1 MLSTLAVPV
10 LAVMSALST
19 MTPQDAQ
26 EILQTAREMQTSR
39 FQGIENYT
47 VDQTMSGNRILIYY
61 ERIPDTDLFRMVPVG
76 EVSRAGTG
84 FTEADG
90 QMMAGGMAMALRMAG
105 PALASAAPAGP
116 GALAMDN
123 MMGEMI
129 EFLDAGAAYQE
140 NDGVAD
146 AESADHDMR
155 NFANVAELVGR
166 EMVGGQECFHLRA
179 DNLGLGQVT
188 EEGHEFELASV
199 SLWIDTEFYLT
210 RRLLMEGTLTT
221 DGNSSVLTIEKLDQ
235 DYGVYGD
242 MGVLMYSPKT
252 QIMRLTGLMGGLSD
266 KEQRELEEAREK
278 LAEFETQLASMPPS
292 QKQMIEDRMA
302 GQLAQM
308 RQFIAGEGVETVVVL
323 NGIKLNEGPPSG
335 LEMGKAITGG
345 TP

>member
-1 MLSTLAVPV
+1 MLSTLAVPA

-19 MTPQDAQ
+19 MPPQDAQ
-26 EILQTAREMQTSR
+26 EILQTAREMQISQ

-84 FTEADG
+84 YTAEDG
-90 QMMAGGMAMALRMAG
+90 QMMAGGMAMGLRMLG
-105 PALASAAPAGP
+105 PALASESSPGA
-116 GALAMDN
+116 GALAMDG
-123 MMGEMI
+123 MMGDMTL
-129 EFLDAGAAYQE
+129 FLDGAAAYQE

-155 NFANVAELVGR
+155 TFANVAELVGR
-166 EMVGGQECFHLRA
+166 EMVDGQESFHLRA

-188 EEGHEFELASV
+188 EDGHVFELASV

-221 DGNSSVLTIEKLDQ
+221 EGNSSPLTIEKLDR

-242 MGVLMYSPKT
+242 MGVGMYSPKT

-266 KEQRELEEAREK
+266 KEQAELEEARQK
-278 LAEFETQLASMPPS
+278 LAEFDAQLAAMPAS
-292 QKQMIEDRMA
+292 QRNMIESRMG
-302 GQLAQM
+302 GQLEQM
-308 RQFIAGEGVETVVVL
+308 RKLVEGEGFESVVVL
-323 NGIKLNEGPPSG
+323 NSIEINKGPPSG
-335 LEMGKAITGG
+335 LEMGKAVTGS